1 MKRNG
6 ELQFGNNTNNL
17 NFNISKQQKRQN
29 NGNLTSRSKAKTSYI
44 NLVYTGN
51 NTTRTINNSS
61 NIHYNNSQNNNN
73 NKTIGNNNNSENY
86 EYILDKL
93 LRYLESKMSK
103 NEYNDT
109 KIFLK
114 KEISQLFI
122 NGISN
127 DNINK
132 NDSIT
137 SLIASLS
144 NKETENNNYLNK
156 EKENDIIINNE
167 NIKYNNQSRK
177 YALTSIDKYSENL
190 KKKKEKKR
198 IMKRN

>member
-17 NFNISKQQKRQN
+17 NFNISKQQKQK
-29 NGNLTSRSKAKTSYI
+29 NGNLTSRSKAKISYI

-51 NTTRTINNSS
+51 NTTRTINNTS
-61 NIHYNNSQNNNN
+61 NIHYNYSQNNNS

-177 YALTSIDKYSENL
+177 YALTNIDKYSENL
-190 KKKKEKKR
+190 KKKKKK
-198 IMKRN
+198 KNNKKK